1 MSAKK
6 KEHVYTKG
14 LDSAFLAV
22 YNGYVFFL
30 RFFRE
35 VFKGR
40 MEFQEI
46 IKQCYAIGNK
56 SLLLIGM
63 TGFITGM
70 VFTKQSRPSLA
81 EFGAVSWLPS
91 LVAIAIV
98 RALAALV
105 TALISAGK
113 IGSSIG
119 AELGS
124 MRVTEQIDA
133 MEVSAVNPFKFLVV
147 TRVLAST
154 ITIPIL
160 MFYCT
165 AVSLMGAYLN
175 VTLNEGT
182 SFRAF
187 FENAFEQIT
196 FLDIFTSLAK
206 AIAYGFTIGIVGC
219 YQGYN
224 ASKGTEGVGKAANSA
239 VVISMFLIFIEEVII
254 VQVSNYF
261 RN

>member
-1 MSAKK
+1 MSAKRK
-6 KEHVYTKG
+6 DQVYTKG
-14 LDSAFLAV
+14 IDSALLAV
-22 YNGYVFFL
+22 YNGYVFFI

-35 VFKGR
+35 VFRGR
-40 MEFQEI
+40 MEFNEI
-46 IKQCYAIGNK
+46 VKQCYAIGNK
-56 SLLLIGM
+56 SLLLIGL

-165 AVSLMGAYLN
+165 LVSLFGAFLN

-206 AIAYGFTIGIVGC
+206 AVAYGFTIGIVGC

-261 RN
+261 RI

>member
-1 MSAKK
+1 MSTKK
-6 KEHVYTKG
+6 REHVYTKG

-22 YNGYVFFL
+22 YNGYVFFI

-46 IKQCYAIGNK
+46 VKQCYAIGNK
-56 SLLLIGM
+56 SLLLIGL

-154 ITIPIL
+154 IAIPIL

-165 AVSLMGAYLN
+165 LVSLLGAFLN

-182 SFRAF
+182 SFIAF
-187 FENAFEQIT
+187 FESAFEQIT

-261 RN
+261 RI

>member
-6 KEHVYTKG
+6 REHVYTRR

-46 IKQCYAIGNK
+46 VKQCYAIGNK

-154 ITIPIL
+154 IAIPIL

-165 AVSLMGAYLN
+165 AVSLLGAFLN

-182 SFRAF
+182 SFIAF
-187 FENAFEQIT
+187 FESAFEQIT

-206 AIAYGFTIGIVGC
+206 SIAYGFTIGIVGC

-261 RN
+261 RI